1 MLSSK
6 QIEIFY
12 EVYKNSSMTAAA
24 NKMQISQPSISKTL
38 AAVEKNLGFKL
49 FLRKGKKLIPT
60 NEAVELF
67 EQASIV
73 TNQLKNFNYIANTYK
88 SRSLDFINIGTTP
101 SLAETL
107 VPKIIKKYNLVKPD
121 ARFNLINLNS
131 IDLIEERYKPDIDIT
146 ICFNARSPSN
156 SKNIIIKEGKHFLVS
171 PKKYNLKK
179 EIYLKDVLHIP
190 YIEITN
196 LLSLYS
202 ESSIMNY
209 FIKNELNMNFY
220 FKSDSYSA
228 ALSIINEGIGIS
240 ILDDNTISK
249 ADKNL
254 VNISNIIDT
263 EFTYQVNA
271 IIKNDIASTLCND
284 FFNYLS
290 EQSQLSH

>member
-209 FIKNELNMNFY
+209 FIKNELSMNFY

-228 ALSIINEGIGIS
+228 ALSIINEGIGMS

-249 ADKNL
+249 ADNNL